1 MNDCLCALQ
10 WLDGKEIRRGE
21 RIQALQEPDAL
32 RRRVLEQ
39 EADYIEKRE
48 EQKRSGLKETTEKQ
62 EDPPINQWVS
72 LRELKFE

>member
-1 MNDCLCALQ
+1 M
-10 WLDGKEIRRGE
+10 RGE
-21 RIQALQEPDAL
+21 RIQALQEPEAV

-62 EDPPINQWVS
+62 EDPQINQ
-72 LRELKFE
+72 